1 MTQICA
7 DARPLICGH
16 LRDLWFDPSALNE
29 PNILMELTI
38 GKTWLR
44 LRLQT
49 AMLQAVLPG
58 ANKTSGTNKGLDV
71 ASLSEGV

>member
-1 MTQICA
+1 MTQILA

-16 LRDLWFDPSALNE
+16 LRDLWFASSALNE

-38 GKTWLR
+38 GKTRLR

-49 AMLQAVLPG
+49 GYTSSRLAG